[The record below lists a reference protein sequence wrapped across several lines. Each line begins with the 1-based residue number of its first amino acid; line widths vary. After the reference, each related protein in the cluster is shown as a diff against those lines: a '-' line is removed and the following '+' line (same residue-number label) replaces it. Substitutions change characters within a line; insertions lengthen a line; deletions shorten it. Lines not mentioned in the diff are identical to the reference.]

1 MGLLNNN
8 GNLQFP
14 SFSRDVLKTCSQ
26 PAESALSFMATILA
40 NLLSFFPKFFS
51 SDGVRLARKTPP
63 QLYQDETNKQKNK
76 TKKRKAQTQTQFQ
89 KESLKEKYYSI
100 TSMQFMITISMNQA
114 CYIVLT
120 AFLIFIS
127 VYNTHLKGTDFI
139 HAIKYI

>member
-76 TKKRKAQTQTQFQ
+76 EKKSTN
-89 KESLKEKYYSI
+89 
-100 TSMQFMITISMNQA
+100 TISEGEFEGKILQ
-114 CYIVLT
+114 YY
-120 AFLIFIS
+120 F
-127 VYNTHLKGTDFI
+127 
-139 HAIKYI
+139 HAIYDHNINEPSLLHSLNCIPHIYQCI